1 MNPRVSIIIPSY
13 NHGRF
18 LRDCLQ
24 RVLGQSFRE
33 WELILV
39 DDGSKD
45 DSVAIAQSYDDPRI
59 QVHVNE
65 VNLGTYGTEHKAL
78 QLSRGEFIAVLNS
91 DDLWGPDKLAR
102 QVELLDRHPET
113 VLCYTLGW
121 KISDTGVVDTSD
133 DVHLDW
139 PTDDVQDVLPYLMY
153 ENRILASG
161 VLFRRATLRFETSC
175 RYSGDWVAL
184 LSQARHGPVACLSDR
199 MTFWRMHDNNTF
211 TVSPKQLSEE
221 VRVRRAIKQVGDA
234 WAYSPANLAS
244 VRHGLGK
251 NDINLLALYI
261 FFGERGMAFQAG
273 LSAIHLAEDKKS
285 AIKRTVAAAVPSDAV
300 RRHFWTEEFRSKV
313 DLGIPELK
321 KLLAAQPP
329 LDLR

>member
-1 MNPRVSIIIPSY
+1 M
-13 NHGRF
+13 
-18 LRDCLQ
+18 
-24 RVLGQSFRE
+24 
-33 WELILV
+33 
-39 DDGSKD
+39 
-45 DSVAIAQSYDDPRI
+45 
-59 QVHVNE
+59 
-65 VNLGTYGTEHKAL
+65 
-78 QLSRGEFIAVLNS
+78 
-91 DDLWGPDKLAR
+91 
-102 QVELLDRHPET
+102 
-113 VLCYTLGW
+113 LCYTLGW
-121 KISDTGVVDTSD
+121 KISDAGLIDTSD

-139 PTDDVQDVLPYLMY
+139 PTDELQDVLPYLMY

-161 VLFRRATLRFETSC
+161 VLFRRKNLKFETTC

-184 LSQARHGPVACLSDR
+184 LGQARQGKVACLAER

-221 VRVRRAIKQVGDA
+221 IRVRRAIKLVGDG
-234 WAYSPANLAS
+234 WSSSPTNRAA

-261 FFGERGMAFQAG
+261 FFGERALAFQAG
-273 LSAIHLAEDKKS
+273 LSAVRLAADKKS
-285 AIKRTVAAAVPSDAV
+285 ALKRTLAAAVPSDAV

-321 KLLAAQPP
+321 KLLAQQPP